1 MYTLVINGRR
11 LFYTDI
17 EKEHMKIL
25 NTWETEQEQS

>member
-1 MYTLVINGRR
+1 VINGKR

-25 NTWETEQEQS
+25 NTWETEQE